1 MLREKAIFALLTE
14 PSIVK
19 AAAVVGVNEKTL
31 RRWKQ
36 NEAFAQQLDE
46 ARRELYRQSINLCHS
61 LQTEMVSILA
71 EQARSSTS
79 EAVRNSA
86 ARFLL
91 EHGLTTYETFD
102 LEQRLAALEV
112 LQNER
117 TP

>member
-1 MLREKAIFALLTE
+1 MLREKAILALLTE

-19 AAAVVGVNEKTL
+19 AAASIGVNEKTL

-36 NEAFAQQLDE
+36 DAAFAQQLEE
-46 ARRELYRQSINLCHS
+46 ARRELYRQSINLCHA

-71 EQARSSTS
+71 EQARSANS

-91 EHGLTTYETFD
+91 EHGNKTYETYD
-102 LEQRLAALEV
+102 LEQRITALES
-112 LQNER
+112 LTKEQNQ
-117 TP
+117 